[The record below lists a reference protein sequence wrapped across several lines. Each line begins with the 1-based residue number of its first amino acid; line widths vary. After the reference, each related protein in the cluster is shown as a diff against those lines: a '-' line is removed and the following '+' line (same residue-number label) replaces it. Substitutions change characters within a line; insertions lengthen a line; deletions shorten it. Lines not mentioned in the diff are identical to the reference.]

1 MKIIRL
7 ESENIKRLHAVEIKP
22 DGSLI
27 IIGGK
32 NAQGKTSILD
42 SIEYALAGGSSIP
55 SKPIHKGEKKARIV
69 VDLGQIIVTRT
80 FTDGSSKLV
89 VSDKEGFPKSSPQAL
104 LDSLVGKLSFD
115 PLAFSRMDAKG
126 QLETLKNMVG
136 IDFSKLDGEKEKIY
150 QERTQINR
158 EVKSLQSQVQAI
170 QKYESVPKGEVS
182 ILDLVNEQEERI
194 GRNRGNL
201 DERNRLIYLE
211 GQIFKSQT
219 DLDDLREQ
227 IKKLREKWDRAT
239 NDHNVLKIQREEQ
252 LERVN
257 SLEDVDTNSI
267 LIQISQSE
275 EINQKVRS
283 NLKRSELQF
292 DLELRQQ
299 QVEKITRRLEEI
311 ESEKSNLI
319 ASSNLLIP
327 NLTFNENGVLFNGLP
342 LDQASSAELLI
353 ISSSIGLALNPKLK
367 ILLLR
372 DGSLLDEDHLKTL
385 AKWADQNDAQ
395 VWLETVSEGKECQV
409 IIEDGRVK
417 V

>member
-319 ASSNLLIP
+319 ASSNLPIP
-327 NLTFNENGVLFNGLP
+327 NLTFDENGVLFNGLP